1 MMKSGAAGIFGI
13 AALILMGGVIADI
26 WSKPQGTA
34 AAGNALANL
43 WTPSVQAVSGQQI
56 SSNLSKQ

>member
-1 MMKSGAAGIFGI
+1 MNRSGIAGVFGI
-13 AALILMGGVIADI
+13 AALILAGAVVADI
-26 WSKPQGTA
+26 WSKPAGTA

-43 WTPSVQAVSGQQI
+43 WTPSIQAVSGQNI